1 MKNLINR
8 ALATEKKLFI
18 LLATALML
26 IGCGATSSTVPTAK
40 ISGDLSRYQYVYVVP
55 TSGVTSGGGVYSTGY
70 GVYGGD
76 THTVNP
82 SELITGYL
90 MKLGYSVLPSLVPD
104 LAEHTIVVTYGNTGT
119 SSVLVAKSGAII
131 QVRDAKTHQLIAT
144 SEAEG
149 TSLEDE
155 TYAVKRAIY
164 TALDNIFSP
173 TNKD

>member
-1 MKNLINR
+1 MR
-8 ALATEKKLFI
+8 KLLI
-18 LLATALML
+18 LLAIITALA
-26 IGCGATSSTVPTAK
+26 GCGTTSSTVPTAK

-55 TSGVTSGGGVYSTGY
+55 TSGVTSGGGVYSTGN

-90 MKLGYSVLPSLVPD
+90 MKLGYSVLPSIVPD

-119 SSVLVAKSGAII
+119 SSVLVAKSGVII
-131 QVRDAKTHQLIAT
+131 QVRDAKTHELIAT

-149 TSLEDE
+149 ISLEDE
-155 TYAVKRAIY
+155 AYAVKRAIY
-164 TALDNIFSP
+164 KALNNIFA
-173 TNKD
+173 TNQ

>member
-1 MKNLINR
+1 M
-8 ALATEKKLFI
+8 KKLFI
-18 LLATALML
+18 FLATALML
-26 IGCGATSSTVPTAK
+26 IGCGTTTNTVPTAK
-40 ISGDLSRYQYVYVVP
+40 ISGDLSRYQYVFVVP

-70 GVYGGD
+70 GVYGGE

-90 MKLGYSVLPSLVPD
+90 MKLGYSALPSIVPD

-119 SSVLVAKSGAII
+119 SSVLVAKSGVII

-164 TALDNIFSP
+164 RALDNIFV
-173 TNKD
+173 TNQ

>member
-1 MKNLINR
+1 MAPLAIPTLADAFGWEMSFIIIG
-8 ALATEKKLFI
+8 ALGFVWAGLWLF
-18 LLATALML
+18 LY
-26 IGCGATSSTVPTAK
+26 TSPSK
-40 ISGDLSRYQYVYVVP
+40 SRF
-55 TSGVTSGGGVYSTGY
+55 
-70 GVYGGD
+70 
-76 THTVNP
+76 VNP

-90 MKLGYSVLPSLVPD
+90 MKLGYSALPSIVPD

-119 SSVLVAKSGAII
+119 SSVLVAKSGVII

-164 TALDNIFSP
+164 RALDNIFA
-173 TNKD
+173 TNQ

>member
-1 MKNLINR
+1 MKR
-8 ALATEKKLFI
+8 LFI
-18 LLATALML
+18 FLAVITAL
-26 IGCGATSSTVPTAK
+26 IGCGTTAGTVPTAK
-40 ISGDLSRYQYVYVVP
+40 ISGDLSRYQYVFVVP
-55 TSGVTSGGGVYSTGY
+55 TSGVTSGSGVYSTGY

-90 MKLGYSVLPSLVPD
+90 MKLGYSALPSIVPD

-119 SSVLVAKSGAII
+119 SSVFVAQSGVII
-131 QVRDAKTHQLIAT
+131 QVRDAKTHELIAT

-155 TYAVKRAIY
+155 TYAVKQAIY
-164 TALDNIFSP
+164 RALDNIFT
-173 TNKD
+173 TNQ